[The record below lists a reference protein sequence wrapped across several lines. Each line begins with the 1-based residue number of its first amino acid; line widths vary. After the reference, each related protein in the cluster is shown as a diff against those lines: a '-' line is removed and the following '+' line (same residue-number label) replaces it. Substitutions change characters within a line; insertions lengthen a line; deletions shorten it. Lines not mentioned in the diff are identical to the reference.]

1 MFQASIPNKY
11 WGECI
16 LHAAYLINRTPTSL
30 LSNKTPFESLFHKV
44 PSYNHI
50 KFLAVFVMPPILLQ
64 LKSLILWPNLVS
76 SLGSYLTK
84 KGTNSL
90 IFHLINFLY
99 LGSFHENI
107 FPFASQSFSATFPVL
122 SPFCHLYFLLVLFLI
137 LVVSLD
143 SLALPFGPKTAYVFA
158 LHQSHPHDIPQ
169 NIIYDNF
176 SSYHRAFLASIS
188 QECGPYSFRA
198 ASSDPNWQEAMVVDI
213 AALEANN
220 TWEIVPLPPG
230 KKAIGCRWV
239 YKIKHNADGSI
250 NKYKAR
256 LVAKGYT
263 QQHGVDYLILFRLLL
278 RSPQFVVSSPL
289 LLYGIGPFIKWM
301 LLMFFC
307 KVI

>member
-1 MFQASIPNKY
+1 MWHFICFSWHNSPNFLSIYTATKWFDWAETSPYSQCCACLTFQASIPNKY

-16 LHAAYLINRTPTSL
+16 LHAAYLINRTPTSF

-64 LKSLILWPNLVS
+64 LKSLILGPNLVS

-90 IFHLINFLY
+90 IIHLINFLY

-107 FPFASQSFSATFPVL
+107 FPFASQSFSSAIFPVL
-122 SPFCHLYFLLVLFLI
+122 SPLCHLYFLLVLFLI

-176 SSYHRAFLASIS
+176 PHTIEPSLPPFLKSANLIL
-188 QECGPYSFRA
+188 
-198 ASSDPNWQEAMVVDI
+198 
-213 AALEANN
+213 LE
-220 TWEIVPLPPG
+220 PLP
-230 KKAIGCRWV
+230 
-239 YKIKHNADGSI
+239 
-250 NKYKAR
+250 
-256 LVAKGYT
+256 
-263 QQHGVDYLILFRLLL
+263 LIQTGRKPWLLTL
-278 RSPQFVVSSPL
+278 QP
-289 LLYGIGPFIKWM
+289 
-301 LLMFFC
+301 
-307 KVI
+307 